1 MQPVGGQG
9 KRGIG
14 CLKDCQSTEFKGGGT
29 TSPHLSISGQTKTWQ
44 KRSAF
49 ALLEMMHTSKYQ
61 TVWAALALILLATAQ
76 SASAFYIPGF
86 TAVSYKDGQQVQ
98 LDVNKIFSKNA
109 QLPYAYSELDFVC
122 QPKGPVKRTWL
133 NLGEILRGD
142 RFVSSDF
149 QVSSCHKVVLPTAS
163 IVVDIHQSMT
173 APNEAR
179 QRMPATLYE
188 SSIRCP
194 SQQCET
200 AH

>member
-1 MQPVGGQG
+1 MGGASRLS
-9 KRGIG
+9 KA
-14 CLKDCQSTEFKGGGT
+14 LSFKALDRHHRIC
-29 TSPHLSISGQTKTWQ
+29 PFRDNETWQ
-44 KRSAF
+44 KTSALT
-49 ALLEMMHTSKYQ
+49 LLEMMHASKYQ

-76 SASAFYIPGF
+76 SVSAFYIPGF

-149 QVSSCHKVVLPTAS
+149 QVSFRATRVFVT
-163 IVVDIHQSMT
+163 Q
-173 APNEAR
+173 
-179 QRMPATLYE
+179 PAQVKPLIFIKKYD
-188 SSIRCP
+188 SSK
-194 SQQCET
+194 
-200 AH
+200 